1 MTKRT
6 EKAVVMV
13 LAFVMTAI
21 ICTALL
27 APFVLAAHYG
37 EGWLALNYI
46 TVPGYLLFA
55 AWGDRRK
62 MKKAPIPQPLRGS
75 SLSQRE
81 PKTGAGRHDGR

>member
-13 LAFVMTAI
+13 LAFMMTAM
-21 ICTALL
+21 ICAALL
-27 APFVLAAHYG
+27 APFVLAAHFG

-55 AWGDRRK
+55 VWGDRRK
-62 MKKAPIPQPLRGS
+62 TAGRRGRRPLHG
-75 SLSQRE
+75 E
-81 PKTGAGRHDGR
+81 GEAGRHDGR